1 MKDTGYSWMV
11 FKFKFWCLLAA
22 LWALIYEINETFI
35 KFGIRLADGKH
46 DTVIACIFIVV
57 GILGLVVLSR
67 IAGQY
72 YDE

>member
-1 MKDTGYSWMV
+1 LTS
-11 FKFKFWCLLAA
+11 AA
-22 LWALIYEINETFI
+22 FTEKKYFSEIFR

-46 DTVIACIFIVV
+46 ETLIACIFIVV
-57 GILGLVVLSR
+57 GIFGLVMLAR